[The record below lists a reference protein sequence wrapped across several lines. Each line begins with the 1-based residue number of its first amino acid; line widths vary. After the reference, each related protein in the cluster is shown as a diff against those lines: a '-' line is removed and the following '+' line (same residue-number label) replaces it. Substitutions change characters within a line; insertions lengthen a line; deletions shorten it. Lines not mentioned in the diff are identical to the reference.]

1 MSAVGLRLRLGG
13 GAGVALRPVVHLL
26 LDDGNWACLER
37 RLQGQGD
44 SRCVCPDGKAWA
56 ALQRGGERSA
66 ERGTLSVGT
75 ACLMGVVCCVVGD
88 SLPPPPG
95 WRCILPAWLSPHV
108 ADTQV
113 GEIRGYA
120 RLPPP
125 PGWRK
130 CPSLAICLCLAEM
143 ELFVVAD
150 SLPPPPGWRFL
161 CASRRPGMSP
171 TPRSA
176 KYPATHGCHHL
187 RGGGNV
193 RLWSSVSAWQ
203 RWSVLW

>member
-37 RLQGQGD
+37 RLGRQGD
-44 SRCVCPDGKAWA
+44 SRCVCPDGRACA

-95 WRCILPAWLSPHV
+95 WRCICAGSCSPHV
-108 ADTQV
+108 ADAQV

-130 CPSLAICLCLAEM
+130 CPPLGIG
-143 ELFVVAD
+143 F
-150 SLPPPPGWRFL
+150 
-161 CASRRPGMSP
+161 AS
-171 TPRSA
+171 
-176 KYPATHGCHHL
+176 
-187 RGGGNV
+187 GGGAA
-193 RLWSSVSAWQ
+193 LQ
-203 RWSVLW
+203 RSGEGCAGVAGWKKRTTAERWFSKHF